1 MIKSHLTESFFF
13 LNPECKL
20 PKVPTPKNFEE
31 NFIGIKDKY
40 FLCYLRNF
48 ILPLIFTS
56 AQIKSGFFAP
66 NSATSLYSSCK
77 SPNGYAVSNCKV
89 LNFYWKSKLYLR

>member
-1 MIKSHLTESFFF
+1 MIKSHLTESFFV
-13 LNPECKL
+13 NPECKL
-20 PKVPTPKNFEE
+20 PKVSMPINFEKKV
-31 NFIGIKDKY
+31 FIRIKDKY
-40 FLCYLRNF
+40 FLCYLINF

-89 LNFYWKSKLYLR
+89 